1 GRGIGGGTG
10 GGPPPSR
17 PNHPPRADFRADHA
31 SGPAPL
37 TVSFSNNSTDPDGDL
52 MTSQWDF
59 GDGTLSNEPTP
70 THTFT
75 SAGSFTVTLVVIDA
89 RGMSS
94 EPKRENM
101 TARTCGPVPPTTTTL
116 PPPPSTTTT
125 TRPPASTT
133 TTTRPPASTT
143 TTTLPL
149 TTTTTRPRTTT
160 TTSPPVTTTT
170 TTRPPPTSPS
180 GSTT

>member
-1 GRGIGGGTG
+1 
-10 GGPPPSR
+10 
-17 PNHPPRADFRADHA
+17 
-31 SGPAPL
+31 
-37 TVSFSNNSTDPDGDL
+37 SFSNNSTDPDGDL

-101 TARTCGPVPPTTTTL
+101 TARAGGPVPPTTTTL
-116 PPPPSTTTT
+116 PP
-125 TRPPASTT
+125 RPATP
-133 TTTRPPASTT
+133 
-143 TTTLPL
+143 TTTLPSVSFSRQVQPIFTANCAFPACHTGPAIQKGLDL
-149 TTTTTRPRTTT
+149 TTAVTSYASLVNRPSAECPSVFRANPRFPD
-160 TTSPPVTTTT
+160 TSYVIWKLE
-170 TTRPPPTSPS
+170 
-180 GSTT
+180 